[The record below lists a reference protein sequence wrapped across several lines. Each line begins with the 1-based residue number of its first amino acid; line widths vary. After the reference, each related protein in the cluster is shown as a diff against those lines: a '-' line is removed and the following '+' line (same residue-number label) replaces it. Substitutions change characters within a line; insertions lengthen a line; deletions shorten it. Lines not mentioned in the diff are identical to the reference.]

1 MVIFRKTVI
10 TDSFG
15 CFRIKCTCKLCI
27 PVKDTAG
34 ICHLVI
40 DISCMRDSFGNICRM
55 GCNLGSNNSLF
66 DIFYIRKSQMFCR
79 CYIAEECGSVHG
91 CNSTTDRSSDMVIS
105 RCDIGNERSKYIE
118 WRSHADG
125 LLNFHVGSNLVKRH
139 MARSFNHDLHV
150 MGPCTFGKF
159 SKTYQ
164 LFNLAYISGISQ
176 TARTT
181 CISKRNSNVMLF
193 TDVQNLIEVFIERI
207 FFTGHAHPCK
217 YKASTTAY
225 NVHFTFVFFDLLDGL
240 SCDSA
245 VESNKINTV
254 LSMKANYVDEIMGS
268 QFREIALIMNDT
280 VVYRNGSD
288 HCRTLMCQ
296 FLAERLC
303 IAVAGE
309 IHDRFCTEIYC
320 FHNFLHFDIIIFAV
334 SGYTKVY
341 IDLGAQHAAD
351 TFRVQAG
358 MMFVGTDRYFTFGNQ
373 FHHFFNRH
381 VFFFCNSFDL
391 RGYDAFACGIHLC
404 CISCHMVYSPSM

>member
-1 MVIFRKTVI
+1 MTW
-10 TDSFG
+10 
-15 CFRIKCTCKLCI
+15 
-27 PVKDTAG
+27 
-34 ICHLVI
+34 
-40 DISCMRDSFGNICRM
+40 
-55 GCNLGSNNSLF
+55 SL
-66 DIFYIRKSQMFCR
+66 
-79 CYIAEECGSVHG
+79 
-91 CNSTTDRSSDMVIS
+91 
-105 RCDIGNERSKYIE
+105 
-118 WRSHADG
+118 
-125 LLNFHVGSNLVKRH
+125 
-139 MARSFNHDLHV
+139 NHDLYV
-150 MGPCTFGKF
+150 MSPCTFGKL

-181 CISKRNSNVMLF
+181 CISKRNSNIMLF

-217 YKASTTAY
+217 YKASATAY

-254 LSMKANYVDEIMGS
+254 LSVKANYVDKIMSS
-268 QFREIALIMNDT
+268 QFREISLIMNDT

-320 FHNFLHFDIIIFAV
+320 FHNFLHFDIIIFTV

-341 IDLGAQHAAD
+341 IDLGA
-351 TFRVQAG
+351 
-358 MMFVGTDRYFTFGNQ
+358 
-373 FHHFFNRH
+373 
-381 VFFFCNSFDL
+381 
-391 RGYDAFACGIHLC
+391 
-404 CISCHMVYSPSM
+404 